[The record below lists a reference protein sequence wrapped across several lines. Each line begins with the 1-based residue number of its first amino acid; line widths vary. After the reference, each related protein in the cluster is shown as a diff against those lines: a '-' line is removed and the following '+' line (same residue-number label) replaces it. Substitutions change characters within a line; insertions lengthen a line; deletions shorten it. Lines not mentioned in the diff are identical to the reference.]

1 MKYNSNKEIRVIQR
15 EYDGKFVGNYGHSTG
30 QGDFG
35 AVEKPEEALD
45 LNTTT
50 SDVDRLLRYFV
61 TEQGGKVKTFT
72 VSVTEKV

>member
-1 MKYNSNKEIRVIQR
+1 MKYNSNKEIRVIQKQ
-15 EYDGKFVGNYGHSTG
+15 DGKFVGNYGHR
-30 QGDFG
+30 QGDFD

-50 SDVDRLLRYFV
+50 CDVDRLLSYFI

>member
-1 MKYNSNKEIRVIQR
+1 MKYNSNKEIRVIQKK
-15 EYDGKFVGNYGHSTG
+15 DGKFVGNYGVSTG
-30 QGDFG
+30 QGDFD

-50 SDVDRLLRYFV
+50 CDVDRLLSYFV